1 MKQNSIRKFVSEL
14 FEEGQLDV
22 MVKLLKSQAPSNKLT
37 ICRPKRRVV
46 VRPSNNAKL
55 LNRAPK
61 GGRDRQQQHVL
72 TVLFKTTF

>member
-37 ICRPKRRVV
+37 IRGPELRAVARPN
-46 VRPSNNAKL
+46 NNAKL
-55 LNRAPK
+55 LNCALK
-61 GGRDRQQQHVL
+61 GGGDRQQQHVL
-72 TVLFKTTF
+72 TILFKTTF